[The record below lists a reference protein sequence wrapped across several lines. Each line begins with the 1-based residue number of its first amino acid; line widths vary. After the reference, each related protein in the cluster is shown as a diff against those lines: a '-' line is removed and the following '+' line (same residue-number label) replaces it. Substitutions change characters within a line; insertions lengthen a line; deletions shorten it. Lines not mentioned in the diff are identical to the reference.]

1 MKRVVVSWTIVLSMM
16 IGLLGNVAV
25 GMAAPLTQQ
34 NEAGRWC
41 TQTDENGG
49 SVSGRVLDTAGEPAA
64 DITVVAYAQANTRSQ
79 CRTKTDDTGSFVLS
93 NLSPQTY
100 EVKVR
105 VNHRREDAIAPELD
119 PVEVTAGATVALG
132 DIQLEPVPETVSILG
147 TVVDESGASVT
158 DIEARAYLRQVTDGD
173 ATASAD
179 SAEDRRRP
187 SRSQH
192 GNGAEVVDGA
202 FQIDAWA
209 GEYEVALRIMKGS
222 RYFIPADQ
230 EVLVDTTDGLSET
243 VTIPVG
249 RYSVTVAGTLLT
261 PDGQAATGIKGSVRA
276 SSADPDTKGNVARV
290 DRDTGQYELYLAPGT
305 WALSYAVQSD
315 DYLPHSSE
323 PVTLTVSADEVVN
336 QDFTLTALDATIQG
350 TVTDAD
356 GNPVRRGH
364 VVAQEPGDDAQIR
377 LAARVRDGAYS
388 LPVASGRDYEVTAH
402 LHRNA
407 EGIQPAAVTVSPTAN
422 STTTVDL
429 QFLAPDATI
438 SGLVTLESG
447 EVVDDAT
454 VRAYSNSGQRVRTK
468 SNDDGTYQLDVVT
481 GVWTVEAR
489 WYSRSDSLLYRTTS
503 TVEIDLT
510 TASTETVNLVLTPES
525 ETVPVAAQG
534 EFSGADGWSG
544 ELTDGTRVD
553 IPAGAFA
560 NATDMSITVT
570 PVVEELPGTSNA
582 QPLNY
587 GYEINVYDSA
597 TGQPM
602 NSGFASD
609 VQLTLTYSNGELGRS
624 NAGEGSLTPAYY
636 DEESEQ
642 WVMIEEFTVDN
653 GNNAIQVEVDHFS
666 LWALVYD
673 PTGSTTVTTPN
684 LDYSIHLPF
693 VTR

>member
-1 MKRVVVSWTIVLSMM
+1 MKQFVVSWIVVVSMM
-16 IGLLGNVAV
+16 IGLLSSAAV
-25 GMAAPLTQQ
+25 GMAAPLSQQ
-34 NEAGRWC
+34 NETGRWC
-41 TQTDENGG
+41 TQADENGG
-49 SVSGRVLDTAGEPAA
+49 SISGRVLDAAGEPAA

-93 NLSPQTY
+93 SLSPQTY

-105 VNHRREDAIAPELD
+105 VSHRQQDAIAPEID
-119 PVEVTAGATVALG
+119 PIEVTAGATVALG

-147 TVVDESGASVT
+147 TVVDGNGALVT
-158 DIEARAYLRQVTDGD
+158 DIDARAYLRKVTDGD
-173 ATASAD
+173 ATASAE
-179 SAEDRRRP
+179 SAGDRRRP

-222 RYFIPADQ
+222 RYFIPEDQ
-230 EVLVDTTDGLSET
+230 EILVDTTDGLSKT
-243 VTIPVG
+243 VTIPVDQ
-249 RYSVTVAGTLLT
+249 YSVTINGTLLA
-261 PDGQAATGIKGSVRA
+261 PDGQPATDIRGSVRA
-276 SSADPDTKGNVARV
+276 KSADPDTKGNVARI
-290 DRDTGQYELYLAPGT
+290 DRDTGQYELYLVPGT
-305 WALSYAVQSD
+305 WALSYSVQTD

-323 PVTLTVSADEVVN
+323 PVTLTVSADEVVT

-356 GNPVRRGH
+356 GNPVQRGH
-364 VVAQEPGDDAQIR
+364 VVAQESGDDSRVR
-377 LAARVRDGAYS
+377 LAARIRDGAYS
-388 LPVASGRDYEVTAH
+388 LRVASGLDYQVTAH
-402 LHRNA
+402 LHRNG
-407 EGIQPAAVTVSPTAN
+407 EGIQPAAVSVSPTAN

-429 QFLAPDATI
+429 QFLAPDASI
-438 SGLVTLESG
+438 SGLVTLEGG
-447 EVVDDAT
+447 EAVDHAT

-489 WYSRSDSLLYRTTS
+489 WYSRTDSLLYRTANS
-503 TVEIDLT
+503 VEIDLT
-510 TASTETVNLVLTPES
+510 TVSTETVNLVLTPES
-525 ETVPVAAQG
+525 ETVPTAAQG
-534 EFSGADGWSG
+534 EFRGADGWSG
-544 ELTDGTRVD
+544 ELSDGTRVD
-553 IPAGAFA
+553 IPAGAFP
-560 NATDMSITVT
+560 NTNDMSITVT

-597 TGQPM
+597 NGRPM

-624 NAGEGSLTPAYY
+624 NTGEGTLVPAYY

-642 WVMIEEFTVDN
+642 WVILEEFTVDSA
-653 GNNAIQVEVDHFS
+653 NNVIRVEVDHFS

-673 PTGSTTVTTPN
+673 PTESTTVTTPTQ
-684 LDYSIHLPF
+684 DYTIHLPF
-693 VTR
+693 VIR